1 MKLVV
6 GIDFSKNA
14 RAAGITA
21 AALAGR
27 WNETLAVAHVVDDSV
42 SHRLPGDV
50 RETLAASTS
59 DRLHSEAVHLGSEG
73 VNVEEHMLSGA
84 PEQALA
90 DLAIRSDARL
100 LIVSSVGHRPREWL
114 LGSVAER
121 TAELSPVPT
130 LVVRSAAPFEAWV
143 RGEKPLK
150 VFVAVDFS
158 DASDRALKWVK
169 HLIDAGP
176 CEVVLGYVNWPLG
189 EEPRLGLGWMPLLSH
204 EAPEVQTILKREL
217 RDRAVTV
224 LGKTDVRVRSEPS
237 MGRPDVRLI
246 EIAREEEADLIVT
259 GTHQRR
265 GVTRLWHPSISR
277 ALLRYAPMSVLC
289 VPVVSPDEIPHHSAP
304 IRRVLVAVDL
314 NEHGSRAV
322 PYAYGIVNSGGI
334 VRLVHVVTPREV
346 ITPPRPGS
354 PHAAPFPAK
363 GRARELAETK
373 KRLGALAT
381 EDAAARGI
389 VTEVTVLEAEEV
401 AGAIQQ
407 AADQFGAHVVCVGA
421 HNRSGLSQAILG
433 SIAKA
438 VMIRSRRPV
447 LIVRD
452 PPP

>member
-6 GIDFSKNA
+6 GTDFSENA

-21 AALAGR
+21 AALARR
-27 WNETLAVAHVVDDSV
+27 WNDTLALAHVLDESM
-42 SHRLPGDV
+42 SQRLPEEV
-50 RETLAASTS
+50 RETLAASTN
-59 DRLHSEAVHLGSEG
+59 DRLHSEAERLSSDG
-73 VNVEEHMLSGA
+73 VKVEEHMLSGA

-90 DLAIRSDARL
+90 ELATRSDARL
-100 LIVSSVGHRPREWL
+100 VIVSSVGHRPGEWL

-121 TAELSPVPT
+121 TAEVSPVPT
-130 LVVRSAAPFEAWV
+130 LVVRSAGPFEAWA
-143 RGEKPLK
+143 RGERPLK
-150 VFVAVDFS
+150 IFIAVDFT
-158 DASDRALKWVK
+158 DASDRAVQWVK
-169 HLIDAGP
+169 NLIAAGP
-176 CEVVLGYVNWPLG
+176 CEIVLGYVDWPLG
-189 EEPRLGLGWMPLLSH
+189 EEPRLWLGWTPLPSH

-289 VPVVSPDEIPHHSAP
+289 VPVVSPEEIPHHSAP

-314 NEHGSRAV
+314 NEHGGRAV
-322 PYAYGIVNSGGI
+322 PYAYGVVNSGGI
-334 VRLVHVVTPREV
+334 VRLVHVVTPHEV
-346 ITPPRPGS
+346 TTSPHAGS
-354 PHAAPFPAK
+354 PHAK
-363 GRARELAETK
+363 SRVRELAETK
-373 KRLGALAT
+373 KRLGALAP
-381 EDAAARGI
+381 EDAEARGI
-389 VTEVTVLEAEEV
+389 VTEVTVLEADDV
-401 AGAIQQ
+401 ADAIRQ
-407 AADQFGAHVVCVGA
+407 AADHFGADVVCVGA
-421 HNRSGLSQAILG
+421 HKRFGLSQIVLG
-433 SIAKA
+433 SVAKV
-438 VMIRSRRPV
+438 VMTRRRRPV

>member
-6 GIDFSKNA
+6 GTDFSENA

-21 AALAGR
+21 AALARR
-27 WNETLAVAHVVDDSV
+27 WNDTLALAHVLDESM
-42 SHRLPGDV
+42 SQRLPEEV
-50 RETLAASTS
+50 RETLAASTN
-59 DRLHSEAVHLGSEG
+59 DRLHSEAGQLSSDRVK
-73 VNVEEHMLSGA
+73 VEEHMLSGA

-90 DLAIRSDARL
+90 DLATRSDARL
-100 LIVSSVGHRPREWL
+100 VIVSSVGHRPGEWL

-121 TAELSPVPT
+121 TAEVSPVPT
-130 LVVRSAAPFEAWV
+130 LVVRSAGPFEAWA
-143 RGEKPLK
+143 RGERPLK
-150 VFVAVDFS
+150 IFIAVDFTY
-158 DASDRALKWVK
+158 ASDRAVQWVK
-169 HLIDAGP
+169 NLIAAGP
-176 CEVVLGYVNWPLG
+176 CEIVLGYVDWPLG

-289 VPVVSPDEIPHHSAP
+289 VPVVSPEEIPHHSAP
-304 IRRVLVAVDL
+304 IRRVLVAADL
-314 NEHGSRAV
+314 NEHGGRAV
-322 PYAYGIVNSGGI
+322 PYGYGVLNSGGI
-334 VRLVHVVTPREV
+334 VRLVHVVTPHEV
-346 ITPPRPGS
+346 TTSPHNGS

-373 KRLGALAT
+373 KRLGALAP

-389 VTEVTVLEAEEV
+389 VTEVTVLEADDV
-401 AGAIQQ
+401 ADAIRQ
-407 AADQFGAHVVCVGA
+407 AADHFGADVVCVGA
-421 HNRSGLSQAILG
+421 HKRFGLSQIVLG
-433 SIAKA
+433 SVAKA
-438 VMIRSRRPV
+438 VMTRSRRPV